1 MKLHILISLIS
12 TLFLLN
18 ACEKKKTQ
26 TQEEPET
33 TNVVAID
40 TVTIPKSTQGLKPS
54 LRLTPKAQEAVKNW
68 SLYQNLTKR
77 LDSLQGMSLGAVK
90 NQLSFLISTFDG
102 QGEAEE
108 NIVNLTPDNLE
119 TPAVKARL
127 LSVETKL
134 KIVNNYAQKGEPNP
148 EEIANAII
156 GLKNAVQNLNLQINE
171 NFTLTIEEMLKQ
183 LEQEIKDTTDL
194 PKIEKPTPRGKPPIK
209 IFKPNQ

>member
-1 MKLHILISLIS
+1 MKPHILIYLIS

-18 ACEKKKTQ
+18 ACEKKATQ
-26 TQEEPET
+26 AQESET
-33 TNVVAID
+33 THVIAID
-40 TVTIPKSTQGLKPS
+40 TVTIPKSTEGLKPS

-68 SLYQNLTKR
+68 SLYQTLTKR
-77 LDSLQGMSLGAVK
+77 LDSLQGVSLGTVK
-90 NQLSFLISTFDG
+90 NQISLMISTFDG

-108 NIVNLTPDNLE
+108 EIVDLTPDNLE
-119 TPAVKARL
+119 TPAINARL

-148 EEIANAII
+148 EEITNAII
-156 GLKNAVQNLNLQINE
+156 ELKNAVQNLNLQINE

-183 LEQEIKDTTDL
+183 LEQEVSDTTSS